1 MKVGRV
7 KDPLYK
13 DSYLGITPPTFT
25 PPLEPF
31 EGFNLGGGWRAR
43 GSGCW
48 AFVSRDQGFGTQT
61 VLRDQSFEALG
72 VKALGV

>member
-1 MKVGRV
+1 MKELEASIGGMKVGRV

-31 EGFNLGGGWRAR
+31 ERGFFKL
-43 GSGCW
+43 
-48 AFVSRDQGFGTQT
+48 FP
-61 VLRDQSFEALG
+61 
-72 VKALGV
+72 